1 LEKLLNKKEIL
12 RRLTNLKPDLK
23 KKYKVKEL
31 GLFGSYA
38 NGEPQEFSDIDILAD
53 FEEGADLFDFIGLSL
68 FLEEVFKCK
77 VDVVTKNALREEFKD
92 NILKTVIFS

>member
-1 LEKLLNKKEIL
+1 MLNKEEIL
-12 RRLTNLKPDLK
+12 KRLTNLKKDLQNE
-23 KKYKVKEL
+23 YKVKEL

-68 FLEEVFKCK
+68 FLEEEFECK
-77 VDVVTKNALREEFKD
+77 VDVVSKNALREELKD

>member
-1 LEKLLNKKEIL
+1 MLNKEVIL
-12 RRLTNLKPDLK
+12 KRLTNLKPELK
-23 KKYKVKEL
+23 NKYKVSEL

-68 FLEEVFKCK
+68 FLEEEFECK
-77 VDVVTKNALREEFKD
+77 VDVVSKNALREELKD